1 MAFLYKYLVFLV
13 ALMPFMAPS
22 DLESSLLISPIE
34 MKTALGI
41 FTATS
46 GMFIWLLVAY
56 SNKKIYIS
64 DNSLYWPILG
74 FVAWS
79 FVSLLWVENGY
90 LAAIMLVQ
98 FVAISLIFLLTVNV
112 FKNNRRIDG
121 FIILI
126 TVSLTLISVIGLL
139 QYYLFDIDTIKHF
152 FVQIASPASTFG
164 NKNFASHFLVMV
176 LPLNF
181 VLILLSKNSRQ
192 IALYSIFLAISAWFL
207 IYTVARQAYVAIT
220 VELLVLFLFFALD
233 KWKNR
238 DKALLETIGNKKIK
252 GVAIVFILVFLI
264 FAANFTNQ
272 GFNVESY
279 SNSKIEKIQSI
290 SVDEHNPR
298 LPAWRN
304 TIEMIKDHP
313 IIGVGVGQWQAKY
326 PLYYDRVMKDIIFN
340 ESTRLKRLH
349 NDYLEMFANVGMIGY
364 VFLLWISWLMIKMV
378 WHILR
383 DCNNDYRVQV
393 LGLTLGVIGFLV
405 VSIFSFPIRVFFP
418 AFLLFV
424 FIGIIVSI
432 SSNSV
437 TFYFD
442 KNKHAILIVAIGIL
456 SVFMT
461 WKSLNWVY
469 ARHFNVVS
477 ASLQLYDED
486 EIAVKKGLKSLDLN
500 SMAPEYFYTTGRAL
514 YRVGKLD
521 DAILYYKRA
530 VDISPFNTLVLLDMA
545 IAYKDS
551 KDFSMERKILSFILR
566 FDPRNVQAS
575 ARLVDNLSAAK
586 LFDKATIVYKNMK
599 SNFEYFKERS
609 NFGPYHHDL
618 ALTARLVRDYQY
630 MEYIYKDLT
639 KRLPAAENYAKLAAT
654 QFYFLNNKPEGI
666 KNYKKAIGLD
676 SKVVNHKLIIDLIN
690 KHESSDKK

>member
-1 MAFLYKYLVFLV
+1 MAFLYKYLVFLI
-13 ALMPFMAPS
+13 ALMPFMTAL

-34 MKTALGI
+34 MKTTLGV
-41 FTATS
+41 FTTTS

-56 SNKKIYIS
+56 SNKKIHIS
-64 DNSLYWPILG
+64 DNLLYWPILG
-74 FVAWS
+74 FITWS
-79 FVSLLWVENGY
+79 FVSLLWIENGY

-126 TVSLTLISVIGLL
+126 TVSLTFVSVIGLL
-139 QYYLFDIDTIKHF
+139 QYYFSDIDTIKHF

-192 IALYSIFLAISAWFL
+192 IALYSVFLAISSWFL
-207 IYTVARQAYVAIT
+207 IYTVARQAYVAIA

-233 KWKNR
+233 KWKNK
-238 DKALLETIGNKKIK
+238 DKALLETIDNRKIK
-252 GVAIVFILVFLI
+252 GVAIVFILIFLI
-264 FAANFTNQ
+264 FAANFTKQ
-272 GFNVESY
+272 GFSY

-326 PLYYDRVMKDIIFN
+326 PLYYDRAMKDIIFN

-349 NDYLEMFANVGMIGY
+349 NDYLEIFANVGVVGY
-364 VFLLWISWLMIKMV
+364 VFLLWISWLMIKIL
-378 WHILR
+378 WYILR
-383 DCNNDYRVQV
+383 DCNNDYRIQV

-432 SSNSV
+432 NSNSV
-437 TFYFD
+437 VFHFN
-442 KNKHAILIVAIGIL
+442 KNKHILLIIAIGIL

-514 YRVGKLD
+514 YRVGRLD

-545 IAYKDS
+545 IAYKDN

-566 FDPRNVQAS
+566 FDPKNVQAS

-609 NFGPYHHDL
+609 NFGPYHYDL

-630 MEYIYKDLT
+630 MEYVYKDLA
-639 KRLPAAENYAKLAAT
+639 KRLPNAENYAKLAAT

-666 KNYKKAIGLD
+666 KNYKKAIELD
-676 SKVVNHKLIIDLIN
+676 SKVENYKLIVDLIN
-690 KHESSDKK
+690 KHESSDKE